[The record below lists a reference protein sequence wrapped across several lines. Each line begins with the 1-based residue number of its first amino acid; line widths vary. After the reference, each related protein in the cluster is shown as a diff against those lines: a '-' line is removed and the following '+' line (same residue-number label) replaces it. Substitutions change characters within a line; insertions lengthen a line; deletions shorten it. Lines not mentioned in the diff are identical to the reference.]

1 MQLKEFNIMLDIKK
15 SRKIEEIEVVQG
27 DSFTNLVNISLV
39 DGLNPYDL
47 SNVNVEI
54 AFRKSDGTTVLQS
67 DIAIINA
74 AQGKIQCILKTNT
87 IASPGKVIAEV
98 RVLEIDKL
106 LTSARFEFFV
116 RQSLTNDKTIESTNE
131 FPILTQLINEVK
143 QITAQVPEEVVN
155 NLNALTT
162 YVNELAGQGRTT
174 ETVKQNADDI
184 VNLSNDLETHKADN
198 MSAHGINLKADKLST
213 SIIKIKNQYISVVS
227 SYISAAFN
235 NGTKIK
241 TKIPYSAPSQNAVV
255 ITIKGTFGT
264 NIAFLVLQ
272 FYKPSTGIMPSFS
285 KVSSINTFKPEIKLA
300 NEDGFLV
307 IGFTDTT
314 FSYHSFAIDVFTPD
328 AFTPEYL
335 EGWVVVNEA
344 ITGTNQQVVPYV

>member
-1 MQLKEFNIMLDIKK
+1 MQLKEFNVILDIKK
-15 SRKIEEIEVVQG
+15 YLQQEQFEVVQG

-143 QITAQVPEEVVN
+143 QITAQVPEQVVTDLD
-155 NLNALTT
+155 NLTN
-162 YVNELAGQGRTT
+162 YVNELAGIGRTT
-174 ETVKQNADDI
+174 ETVKGVADE
-184 VNLSNDLETHKADN
+184 LKSHKAEKVTKV
-198 MSAHGINLKADKLST
+198 MF
-213 SIIKIKNQYISVVS
+213 ISRDAS
-227 SYISAAFN
+227 
-235 NGTKIK
+235 
-241 TKIPYSAPSQNAVV
+241 
-255 ITIKGTFGT
+255 
-264 NIAFLVLQ
+264 LVGVQ
-272 FYKPSTGIMPSFS
+272 
-285 KVSSINTFKPEIKLA
+285 
-300 NEDGFLV
+300 
-307 IGFTDTT
+307 
-314 FSYHSFAIDVFTPD
+314 
-328 AFTPEYL
+328 
-335 EGWVVVNEA
+335 A
-344 ITGTNQQVVPYV
+344 ITGVGFKPKSALIFANISATVGKLSIGMCSENLEQRVLLDYQNVVANTWTITNGVVLMRDTAANGATMCSVKSFDNDGLTLDWTHAANGTTGTVTLLLLLTTH